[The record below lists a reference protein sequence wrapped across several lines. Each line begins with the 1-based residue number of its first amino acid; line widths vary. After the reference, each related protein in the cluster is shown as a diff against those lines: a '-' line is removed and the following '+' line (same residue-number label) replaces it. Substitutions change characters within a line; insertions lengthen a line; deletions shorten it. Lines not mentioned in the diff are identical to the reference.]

1 MIETSSDIP
10 GIRQIDYQLQSL
22 DYTGKPIDGKFNA
35 TPYTKTLI
43 DEANHPGLT
52 AKVEQWGKEALAN
65 GQYGKGNGSQL
76 NLLVQQVMDFNLKV
90 GITQQ
95 LKYLIVFILK
105 SIKGYIERVKKD

>member
-65 GQYGKGNGSQL
+65 GQYGKGNGSQIK
-76 NLLVQQVMDFNLKV
+76 FV
-90 GITQQ
+90 GTASNGLQFEGWYNPTTKIFDSFYP
-95 LKYLIVFILK
+95 KI
-105 SIKGYIERVKKD
+105 D